1 MKRSAVTF
9 SLFCEDKI
17 LDKTKITKADVK
29 EIVEAAHGNLEKV
42 KQMLA
47 EKPQLLNMPNGNESA
62 LGAACQ
68 MKHRELILFLLSQG
82 APMDISA
89 DCVLGSTAEV
99 AKFLEADPSSVNMK
113 NKQSHGKTPLVFA
126 SEHPE
131 IIALLKSR
139 GAK

>member
-1 MKRSAVTF
+1 
-9 SLFCEDKI
+9 
-17 LDKTKITKADVK
+17 
-29 EIVEAAHGNLEKV
+29 
-42 KQMLA
+42 MLA
-47 EKPQLLNMPNGNESA
+47 DKPLLLNMPNGNETA

-68 MKHRELILFLLSQG
+68 MKHKELILFLLSQG

-89 DCVLGSTAEV
+89 ACVLGSTAKV
-99 AKFLEADPSSVNMK
+99 AEFLEADPTIINMK